1 MEMISIITK
10 TVRCGLG
17 LVSLFFICNC
27 SNQVQEDWNWSSA
40 NDTYLQVFNEDD
52 QFLTVHDGDTLKIC
66 SLIDSRMTSVFSD
79 WEAYA
84 LATARDSKWSN
95 PERFIWIQPKE
106 NEVSFHWLK
115 IEQESPCLYLFSIHK
130 EKNDTI
136 KEIIFKTS
144 SNGPV
149 SHANLYFMLE

>member
-1 MEMISIITK
+1 MS
-10 TVRCGLG
+10 
-17 LVSLFFICNC
+17 SC
-27 SNQVQEDWNWSSA
+27 SSNKQEDLDWSDI

-52 QFLTVHDGDTLKIC
+52 QFLTVHDGDTLKIS

-95 PERFIWIQPKE
+95 PERFIWIQPEEKD
-106 NEVSFHWLK
+106 VSFHWLK
-115 IEQESPCLYLFSIHK
+115 IKQKTPSQYMFSIHK

-136 KEIIFKTS
+136 KEIIFKS
-144 SNGPV
+144 SSSGPV
-149 SHANLYFMLE
+149 SHANLYFKLE

>member
-1 MEMISIITK
+1 
-10 TVRCGLG
+10 
-17 LVSLFFICNC
+17 
-27 SNQVQEDWNWSSA
+27 
-40 NDTYLQVFNEDD
+40 
-52 QFLTVHDGDTLKIC
+52 
-66 SLIDSRMTSVFSD
+66 MTSVFSD

>member
-1 MEMISIITK
+1 MAMIFIITK
-10 TVRCGLG
+10 KVRCFLG
-17 LVSLFFICNC
+17 LVFLLSMSSC
-27 SNQVQEDWNWSSA
+27 SSNKQEDLDWFDA

-52 QFLTVHDGDTLKIC
+52 QFLTVHDGDTLKIS

-95 PERFIWIQPKE
+95 PERFIWIQPEEKE
-106 NEVSFHWLK
+106 ISFHWLK
-115 IEQESPCLYLFSIHK
+115 IKQESPCQYLFSIHK

-144 SNGPV
+144 SSGPV
-149 SHANLYFMLE
+149 SHANLYFKLE